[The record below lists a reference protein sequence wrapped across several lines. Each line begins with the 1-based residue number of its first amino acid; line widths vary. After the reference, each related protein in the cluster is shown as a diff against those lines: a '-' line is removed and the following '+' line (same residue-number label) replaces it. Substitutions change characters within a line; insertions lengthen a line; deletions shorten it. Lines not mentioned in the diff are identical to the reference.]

1 MIPFDNKVA
10 LRQLQNAS
18 TNLVK
23 RNASR
28 FAKGR
33 SIAKDG
39 LYHPRLLTLVCNHIS
54 VNEPDVWTDM

>member
-1 MIPFDNKVA
+1 MIPFDNRVA

-18 TNLVK
+18 TDLVK
-23 RNASR
+23 RNDPRST
-28 FAKGR
+28 KGR

-54 VNEPDVWTDM
+54 VNASDVWIDV